1 MMGIVVVTF
10 GTGIMGHLYSI
21 FCSLYWVYLLM
32 LFTTL
37 LLIMSPSM
45 GQLQQPLHWMFV
57 FIFAPVIHPLNIIQ
71 NNYLHGY
78 LPPYLPLL
86 LQPQL
91 HAVCF
96 PCSGH
101 WTWWY
106 LQLDTVRHA
115 AVSPS
120 MLIIV
125 LHFML
130 PRVFMRLHLNKERNC
145 YV

>member
-57 FIFAPVIHPLNIIQ
+57 FISAPVIHPLNIIQ

-91 HAVCF
+91 RAVCF

-101 WTWWY
+101 WTWWSS
-106 LQLDTVRHA
+106 QLDTVRHA